1 MSPKAPPVFKR
12 PAVVSVDAEAK
23 LAALAE
29 RAEARGNAV
38 AGEQLLESASLQAR
52 EPARPQARKTAKRES
67 SGGVARSGTQA
78 APYVRARD
86 GEATRSTTIHLPVP
100 LHQQLRMAATEREVH
115 MSAIVAEAVA
125 DWLRKRAGK

>member
-12 PAVVSVDAEAK
+12 PSSVSLEAEAK
-23 LAALAE
+23 LAELAE

-38 AGEQLLESASLQAR
+38 AGEAVKNASLQAR
-52 EPARPQARKTAKRES
+52 KTAKPQARKSQKRES

-78 APYVRARD
+78 EPYVRARD

-100 LHQQLRMAATEREVH
+100 LHQELRMAATEREVH
-115 MSAIVAEAVA
+115 MSAIVAEAVRE
-125 DWLRKRAGK
+125 WLKKRAGK

>member
-12 PAVVSVDAEAK
+12 PSVTSVDAEAK
-23 LAALAE
+23 LAELAE

-38 AGEQLLESASLQAR
+38 AGEPLENASSQAR
-52 EPARPQARKTAKRES
+52 SIAKPQARKPHKRAS

-78 APYVRARD
+78 EPYVRARD
-86 GEATRSTTIHLPVP
+86 GEATRSTTIHLPVS

-115 MSAIVAEAVA
+115 MSAIVAEAVGE
-125 DWLRKRAGK
+125 WLKRRG

>member
-12 PAVVSVDAEAK
+12 PAAVSLDAEAK
-23 LAALAE
+23 LAELAE

-38 AGEQLLESASLQAR
+38 AGEQMLENASSQAR
-52 EPARPQARKTAKRES
+52 EPARPQARKSEKRET

-115 MSAIVAEAVA
+115 MSAIVAEAVR
-125 DWLRKRAGK
+125 DWLKRRA

>member
-12 PAVVSVDAEAK
+12 PSAIGMDAEAK
-23 LAALAE
+23 LAELAE

-38 AGEQLLESASLQAR
+38 AGEAVEAASSQAR
-52 EPARPQARKTAKRES
+52 NTASPQARKSKKRES
-67 SGGVARSGTQA
+67 SGLVARSGTQA
-78 APYVRARD
+78 EPYVRVRD

-115 MSAIVAEAVA
+115 MSTIVADAVRE
-125 DWLRKRAGK
+125 WLKKRSGK